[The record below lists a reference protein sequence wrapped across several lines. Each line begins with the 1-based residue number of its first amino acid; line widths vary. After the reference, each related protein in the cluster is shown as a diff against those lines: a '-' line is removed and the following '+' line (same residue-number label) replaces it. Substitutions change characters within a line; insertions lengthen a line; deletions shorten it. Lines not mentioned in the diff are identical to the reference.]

1 MGFNN
6 ITLRTIRDIMNKV
19 SNPKILLLG
28 YQDLVVSDNE
38 LKQIFGANI
47 DFKQLKIREESERI
61 IEWHGA
67 RHLSKIYDTFSL
79 FEQLDCELTISDIEE
94 IRGGEIIIDLN
105 VPLKT
110 SNKYNIVFDGGTME
124 HCFNIGQAIQNIIEL
139 TEIDGYILYGNPLRM
154 INHGFYNISPTLYWD
169 LYNQN
174 GHKVHSLK
182 IQVGD
187 SDAKPVDHLT
197 RFVISGDNE
206 AGIYCLAQKLHDG
219 DFVYPIQSK
228 YLIEADERQA
238 KALIAKYND
247 SGVPTPHTI

>member
-1 MGFNN
+1 
-6 ITLRTIRDIMNKV
+6 MNKV

-47 DFKQLKIREESERI
+47 DFKQLKIREDSERI
-61 IEWHGA
+61 IKWHKA

-79 FEQLDCELTISDIEE
+79 FEQLDCELTISDIEA

-139 TEIDGYILYGNPLRM
+139 TEIDGYILHGNPLQM
-154 INHGFYNISPTLYWD
+154 MNHGFYNISPTLYWD
-169 LYNQN
+169 VYNQN

-187 SDAKPVDHLT
+187 SDAKPVDQFT
-197 RFVISGDNE
+197 RFIISGNE

-228 YLIEADERQA
+228 YLIEANARQI
-238 KALIAKYND
+238 KKKKRDFEWLSALEAKYNQ
-247 SGVPTPHTI
+247 I